1 MQAAMTGRK
10 AKWLNERRDDSI
22 LGIGFTWVVA
32 CNGLTLVFVVQL
44 NNLLADRNSRGLRT
58 RVSLRGVPDSGVARL
73 KRIA

>member
-1 MQAAMTGRK
+1 MTGRR
-10 AKWLNERRDDSI
+10 AKRLNERRDDSI
-22 LGIGFTWVVA
+22 LDMGFTRVVA
-32 CNGLTLVFVVQL
+32 CNGLTLEFVVQL